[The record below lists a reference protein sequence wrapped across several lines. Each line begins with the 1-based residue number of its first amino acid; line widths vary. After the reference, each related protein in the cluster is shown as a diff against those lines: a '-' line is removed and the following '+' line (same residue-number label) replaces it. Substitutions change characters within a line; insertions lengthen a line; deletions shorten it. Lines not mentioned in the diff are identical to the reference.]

1 MFGTK
6 LIRAENS
13 MKLSQTVKP
22 ISYLKNRTAEAVRCA
37 AENRCPLVITQHG
50 EAKAVLQGIR
60 DYEQTQETLALLKM
74 LAQSAA
80 SRRAGRQKPVRKTFS
95 GIRSRVRGKGV

>member
-1 MFGTK
+1 
-6 LIRAENS
+6 

-22 ISYLKNRTAEAVRCA
+22 ISYLKNRTAEAVRSA
-37 AENRCPLVITQHG
+37 TENRRPLVITQHG

-80 SRRAGRQKPVRKTFS
+80 SRRAGRQKPVRKAFS
-95 GIRSRVRGKGV
+95 DIRRRVREKDV